1 MLAAGRQCCGKG
13 QREHTHSLHGLLL
26 PSAHWEDFIKSKPA
40 EQPSPE
46 LQQGALSHLASHQ
59 PSSRAEQDLS
69 QQDHVASPNLSELLK
84 LGKVQK
90 HPCPPTAHS
99 ENACRACP
107 RGGSQADSPKLRSL
121 TLKARD
127 ACSSTRQARP
137 IPQASTYS
145 TLPPCESIPSSWQQR
160 DVPTSKSQAKQSPGA
175 GHPAAQQ
182 R

>member
-26 PSAHWEDFIKSKPA
+26 PSAHWEDFVKSKPA

-107 RGGSQADSPKLRSL
+107 QGWEPSGLPKASVPYPEGQRCVLFHTAGTPYSPSL
-121 TLKARD
+121 NLLHT
-127 ACSSTRQARP
+127 
-137 IPQASTYS
+137 AS
-145 TLPPCESIPSSWQQR
+145 
-160 DVPTSKSQAKQSPGA
+160 V
-175 GHPAAQQ
+175 
-182 R
+182 